1 MKDKQNK
8 LHFRQGDVGI
18 WKIDNLNGKKLISR
32 KPTDH
37 MHVLAYGEATGH
49 HHGINLLD
57 FPDVEM
63 FDIVGEAEYILRVK
77 NRPATVKHQEHDS
90 IILNPGD
97 YLIGIQLEHDPE
109 GERRVID

>member
-1 MKDKQNK
+1 MKNKRNK

-18 WKIDNLNGKKLISR
+18 WKIDNLNGKKLIPR

-37 MHVLAYGEATGH
+37 IHVLAYGEATGH

-63 FDIVGEAEYILRVK
+63 FDIVGEAEYIRIIYCVYIQDAKLQK
-77 NRPATVKHQEHDS
+77 RPYKVLFQ
-90 IILNPGD
+90 
-97 YLIGIQLEHDPE
+97 
-109 GERRVID
+109 